1 MEINF
6 RDEFGVLLD
15 RLGLKGHAVEI
26 GVAEGRNARVLISQ
40 PAITKLYLID
50 NWEHLDQAGDGG
62 HPQSWHSQNY
72 EETLMRVLPWK
83 DKAVIMKGM
92 SGEKIKEIPDD
103 SLVFAYIDCN
113 HSYYGF
119 MADLTGIVIKVKI
132 GGVVAGHD
140 VLNPAYGVGRALNDW
155 VSENNYNPAEIHF
168 TVENG
173 DRSMVSFWFIK
184 R

>member
-6 RDEFGVLLD
+6 RDEFGILLE

-50 NWEHLDQAGDGG
+50 NWAHLEQSGDGG
-62 HPQSWHSQNY
+62 HHQSWHENNY
-72 EETLMRVLPWK
+72 KETLDRIRPWQE
-83 DKAVIMKGM
+83 KAVVLKGM
-92 SGEKIKEIPDD
+92 SGKMLRDIPDD
-103 SLVFAYIDCN
+103 SLVFAYIDCD

-119 MADLTGIVIKVKI
+119 LSDLTGVMVKVKL

-155 VSENNYNPAEIHF
+155 ASMNGYDYNEIHY
-168 TVENG
+168 TEENG
-173 DRSMVSFWFIK
+173 DKSMVSFWFVK
-184 R
+184 K